1 MERLLLLLWQGQGGR
16 IMKISTGKI
25 VIGAALAIS
34 LGTFTIPAGASV
46 PPIGHNYSADKPLA
60 GVQIAQLARDV
71 DQKADELKDGA
82 TGAVNAVDAAHRRH
96 ERNEYRHHTIHGKV
110 DSKINEVNNEAVGA
124 TDAMQRA
131 HERHEATE
139 RAEGRD

>member
-1 MERLLLLLWQGQGGR
+1 
-16 IMKISTGKI
+16 MKTITGKI
-25 VIGAALAIS
+25 VVGAALAIS
-34 LGTFTIPAGASV
+34 LGAFTIPAGASL
-46 PPIGHNYSADKPLA
+46 PPPGHSDSVNKPLA
-60 GVQIAQLARDV
+60 GIQIAQLARNV
-71 DQKADELKDGA
+71 DEKTDEVRDGA

-96 ERNEYRHHTIHGKV
+96 ERNEYRHHTIAGKV
-110 DSKINEVNNEAVGA
+110 DSKIDEGRNEAVGA

>member
-1 MERLLLLLWQGQGGR
+1 
-16 IMKISTGKI
+16 MKTTTGKI
-25 VIGAALAIS
+25 FVGAALAVS

-46 PPIGHNYSADKPLA
+46 PPPRPDKYVSKKA
-60 GVQIAQLARDV
+60 GGIQIAQLARDV
-71 DQKADELKDGA
+71 DEKTDEVKDGA
-82 TGAVNAVDAAHRRH
+82 TGAVNAVDAAHRQH
-96 ERNEYRHHTIHGKV
+96 EANEYRHHTIAGKV
-110 DSKINEVNNEAVGA
+110 DSKIDEGRNEAVGA

>member
-1 MERLLLLLWQGQGGR
+1 
-16 IMKISTGKI
+16 MKTTTGKI
-25 VIGAALAIS
+25 FVGAALAIS
-34 LGTFTIPAGASV
+34 LGSFTIPAGASL
-46 PPIGHNYSADKPLA
+46 PPIGHNNSVSKPLA

-71 DQKADELKDGA
+71 DEKADEVKDGA

-96 ERNEYRHHTIHGKV
+96 ERNEYRHHTVAGKV
-110 DSKINEVNNEAVGA
+110 DSKIDEGRNEAVGA
-124 TDAMQRA
+124 TDAMQAA

>member
-1 MERLLLLLWQGQGGR
+1 
-16 IMKISTGKI
+16 MKTITGKI
-25 VIGAALAIS
+25 FVGAALAVS

-46 PPIGHNYSADKPLA
+46 PPPRPDKYVSKKA
-60 GVQIAQLARDV
+60 GGIQIAQLARDV
-71 DQKADELKDGA
+71 DQKADEIKDGA

-110 DSKINEVNNEAVGA
+110 DSKIGEVHNEAVGA
-124 TDAMQRA
+124 TDAMHRA

-139 RAEGRD
+139 HAEGRD

>member
-1 MERLLLLLWQGQGGR
+1 
-16 IMKISTGKI
+16 MKTTTGKI
-25 VIGAALAIS
+25 LVGAALAVS

-46 PPIGHNYSADKPLA
+46 PPPQPDKYVSKKA
-60 GVQIAQLARDV
+60 GGIQIAQLARDV
-71 DQKADELKDGA
+71 DEKADEVKDGA
-82 TGAVNAVDAAHRRH
+82 KGAVNAVEAAHRQH
-96 ERNEYRHHTIHGKV
+96 EADEARPHTVAGKV
-110 DSKINEVNNEAVGA
+110 DSKIDEGRNEAVGA

>member
-1 MERLLLLLWQGQGGR
+1 
-16 IMKISTGKI
+16 MKTITGKI
-25 VIGAALAIS
+25 VVGAALAVS

-46 PPIGHNYSADKPLA
+46 PPPRPDKYVSTKKA
-60 GVQIAQLARDV
+60 GGIQIAQLARDV
-71 DQKADELKDGA
+71 DEKADEIKDGA

-96 ERNEYRHHTIHGKV
+96 ERNEYRHHTIHGKA

>member
-1 MERLLLLLWQGQGGR
+1 
-16 IMKISTGKI
+16 MKTITGKI
-25 VIGAALAIS
+25 LVGAALAVS

-46 PPIGHNYSADKPLA
+46 PPPRPDKYVSKKA
-60 GVQIAQLARDV
+60 GGIQIAQLARDV
-71 DQKADELKDGA
+71 DQKADEVKDGA
-82 TGAVNAVDAAHRRH
+82 MGAVNAVDAAHRRH
-96 ERNEYRHHTIHGKV
+96 ERNEYRHHTVAGKV

>member
-1 MERLLLLLWQGQGGR
+1 
-16 IMKISTGKI
+16 MKTISGKI
-25 VIGAALAIS
+25 VVGAALAIS
-34 LGTFTIPAGASV
+34 LGAFTIPAGASL
-46 PPIGHNYSADKPLA
+46 PPIGHSDSVSKPLA

-71 DQKADELKDGA
+71 DEKADEVKDGA
-82 TGAVNAVDAAHRRH
+82 KGAVNAVDAAHRQH
-96 ERNEYRHHTIHGKV
+96 EADEARPHTVAGKV
-110 DSKINEVNNEAVGA
+110 DSKIDEGRNEAVGA